1 MGAYWKLGKLH
12 ATLASASAVAKDDK
26 KLLLLTHAATFYT
39 HAAKAGHAEGTFE
52 LAMCYL
58 KGEGVAR
65 DKEAGME
72 YLRDAARLGHADA
85 QRMVPPPQAGATA
98 KVEPAER
105 GLVAAAA
112 TGTA

>member
-1 MGAYWKLGKLH
+1 MEFLVDASKQKHVGAYWKLGKLH
-12 ATLASASAVAKDDK
+12 ATLASASAVAKDK

-72 YLRDAARLGHADA
+72 FLRDAARLGHADA
-85 QRMVPPPQAGATA
+85 KRMVPPP
-98 KVEPAER
+98 
-105 GLVAAAA
+105 
-112 TGTA
+112 

>member
-1 MGAYWKLGKLH
+1 M
-12 ATLASASAVAKDDK
+12 
-26 KLLLLTHAATFYT
+26 FYT

-65 DKEAGME
+65 DREAGMG

-85 QRMVPPPQAGATA
+85 LRMVPPPQAEATTTKA
-98 KVEPAER
+98 EEEPGE
-105 GLVAAAA
+105 
-112 TGTA
+112 